1 MLILVI
7 IVWFVI
13 DDDGY
18 ILDGEKLSS
27 GGVLTKYQNVV
38 PKRNILES
46 KGIIKLSASS
56 SFFKENSIP

>member
-13 DDDGY
+13 GDDDY
-18 ILDGEKLSS
+18 ILGWWKLSS
-27 GGVLTKYQNVV
+27 GGVLTKFQNVI